1 MKCEKVIV
9 VGYVLALAMIC
20 SPVAAKDWLRNSA
33 SNSVFL
39 DAGIKDSPKTT
50 AKETVY
56 VSERLI
62 SSANVCLKEFKR
74 EHPKATKQTISMTEK
89 EDTFLIAFT
98 DWEGPNFELGSGYY
112 FWYSVSKKNGSIL
125 KRGFYR
131 I

>member
-1 MKCEKVIV
+1 MKCEKQAV
-9 VGYVLALAMIC
+9 VGYVLALGILC
-20 SPVAAKDWLRNSA
+20 LPCAAKDWSRNVD

-39 DAGIKDSPKTT
+39 DAGVKDSPKTI

-56 VSERLI
+56 VSERLLC
-62 SSANVCLKEFKR
+62 SANVCLKEFKR
-74 EHPKATKQTISMTEK
+74 EHPKAMKQTISMTEK
-89 EDTFLIAFT
+89 EETFLIAFS
-98 DWEGPNFELGSGYY
+98 DWEGPTFELGSGYY